1 MKVSDR
7 VEGIAPSGSIQ
18 ISAQITNL
26 RSEGKDIIG
35 LNIGEPDFSPR
46 ESIIESIYQALKQGK
61 TKYSFVRGEPELR
74 NAIAKYF
81 NHRCGTEI
89 HADNILVGNGSKQI
103 IFNTFQSILNQ
114 GDEVIVPIPYWVT
127 IPESVKLAGGVSV
140 FVNSLKDFHLD
151 IEAIKNAI
159 TNKTKAIY
167 INTPNN
173 PSGAVYT
180 REELT
185 KLGNL
190 AVEHDLI
197 IVSDEAY
204 ESLTY
209 GHEFVSPLMLS
220 KEIADRSVSIQSFS
234 KSFCMTGFRV
244 GYMIAK
250 EEFIKKVDSF
260 QGHLC
265 GNIPPFTQLGAVNA
279 IENHEE
285 IIGDMLNTMTTR
297 RDTAFKLFSQLFEV
311 SEPQGA
317 FYLFLNINPYI
328 EKGIVN
334 DSVEMVQKLIAEAGV
349 ALVPGKFFGE
359 DNYIRLAF
367 TDTVE
372 RIELAYENIKK
383 VLTP

>member
-1 MKVSDR
+1 MKVSER

-18 ISAQITNL
+18 IAAQITNL
-26 RSEGKDIIG
+26 RNEGKDIIG
-35 LNIGEPDFSPR
+35 LNIGEPDFSPK
-46 ESIIESIYQALKQGK
+46 ESIIEAIYEALKKGK

-74 NAIAKYF
+74 SAIAGYF

-89 HADNILVGNGSKQI
+89 HAENILVGNGSKQI
-103 IFNTFQSILNQ
+103 IYNTFQAILNP
-114 GDEVIVPIPYWVT
+114 GDEVIIPIPYWVT
-127 IPESVKLAGGVSV
+127 IPESIKLAGGESV
-140 FVNSLKDFHLD
+140 YVNSLPDFHLD
-151 IEAIKNAI
+151 LAAIEKAI
-159 TNKTKAIY
+159 TSKTKAIY

-173 PSGAVYT
+173 PSGAVYN

-185 KLGNL
+185 KLGEL
-190 AVEHDLI
+190 AVKHNLI

-209 GHEFVSPLMLS
+209 NCEFISPLMLGE
-220 KEIADRSVSIQSFS
+220 EIANRSISIQSFS

-279 IENHEE
+279 IENQDE
-285 IIGDMLNTMTTR
+285 IIGDMLSVMTKR
-297 RDTAFKLFSQLFEV
+297 RDTAYRLFSTLFEV

-317 FYLFLNINPYI
+317 FYLFLNIKPFI
-328 EKGIVN
+328 EKGIVK

-367 TDTVE
+367 TDSVE
-372 RIELAYENIKK
+372 RIEQAFENIKK
-383 VLTP
+383 VLG